1 MTRDAPRTFRSRR
14 LVRLSTQTRARMER
28 AGAAGPK
35 RGPVIA
41 CPRDVFAEWGGSKK
55 FKPGGKILG
64 GHRSRAPRTGCQ
76 PTRKGCCGTVGGRR
90 GGSWC
95 TPAENPCTCG
105 KLWCTKKKFLL
116 GHGKPEIHKSAKV
129 QKSNPLY
136 WVVRWSAKRKSRVGW
151 RHPGQKV
158 VAAQEGWRDA

>member
-28 AGAAGPK
+28 AGGAGPK
-35 RGPVIA
+35 RGPVNA

-55 FKPGGKILG
+55 NKPGGKILG

-105 KLWCTKKKFLL
+105 KLWCTEKFPHSTRKTRNSQKCKSTEIQSPIL
-116 GHGKPEIHKSAKV
+116 GSALECETKIAGWLETPRAKSGC
-129 QKSNPLY
+129 
-136 WVVRWSAKRKSRVGW
+136 R
-151 RHPGQKV
+151 PGG
-158 VAAQEGWRDA
+158 AP